1 MITEPD
7 ASLEA
12 ARAAGL
18 LYVSDSAPGIR
29 RRRSGKGFSYLGPDG
44 EVVRREERLSRIRAI
59 AIPPAWTDVWICPSP
74 RGHIQATG
82 RDARG
87 RKQYRYHERWGEVRD
102 EAKYGRMIDFGRA
115 LPKLRARIKHD
126 LALPGMPQEKVVAAV
141 VRLLESSYV
150 RVGNSEYAE
159 ENASFGLTTMRLR
172 HVKVR
177 GERVRFRFR
186 GKGGKEHEVAVIDRR
201 LAAVVRRC
209 QELPGQELF
218 RYLDEAGEPRT
229 VESSDVNEYL
239 RETTGED
246 FTAKDFRTWAGTVLA
261 AVELSRLGPSESEAE
276 AKANLVEAIRAVSVT
291 LGNTES
297 VCRKCYIHPAIVD
310 SYLAGRL
317 IEACSEPDPR
327 CESAV
332 IKLLQRQAKA
342 A

>member
-1 MITEPD
+1 MVTEPED
-7 ASLEA
+7 SLEA

-18 LYVSDSAPGIR
+18 LYVTDSAPGIR

-44 EVVRREERLSRIRAI
+44 EAIRQQERLSRIRAI
-59 AIPPAWTDVWICPSP
+59 AIPPAWTDVWICSSP

-87 RKQYRYHERWGEVRD
+87 RKQYRYHKRWGEVRD

-115 LPKLRARIKHD
+115 LPKLRLRIKHD

-276 AKANLVEAIRAVSVT
+276 AKANLVEAIRSVSVT
-291 LGNTES
+291 LGNTEA
-297 VCRKCYIHPAIVD
+297 VCRKCYVHPAIVD

-317 IEACSEPDPR
+317 IEACPEPDHG
-327 CESAV
+327 CERAV
-332 IKLLQRQAKA
+332 LKLLRQQAKA